1 MIVACPVCKQ
11 KLMLNFTML
20 AGSLVV
26 CPQCDTDLRITS
38 RDPDRVEAVP
48 EEETLNAEGKPE
60 SYA

>member
-1 MIVACPVCKQ
+1 MISCPVCKQ
-11 KLMLNFTML
+11 KLMLTFTML
-20 AGSLVV
+20 VGSLVV
-26 CPQCDTDLRITS
+26 CPQCDTDLRIVS

>member
-1 MIVACPVCKQ
+1 MIACPVCKQ
-11 KLMLNFTML
+11 KLMLTYTML

-26 CPQCDTDLRITS
+26 CPKCGTDLRITS
-38 RDPDRVEAVP
+38 RNPDHVEAVP

>member
-1 MIVACPVCKQ
+1 MIACPVCKQ

-20 AGSLVV
+20 VGSLVV
-26 CPQCDTDLRITS
+26 CPKCGTDLRIVS
-38 RDPDRVEAVP
+38 RDPDRLEAVP